1 MVLICVDMFW
11 SIPGN
16 WGWTWTWR
24 FGDEFV
30 DQAWGQDFERC
41 SVAFF
46 DAKWCRVRLDRLH
59 QTLDLMN
66 RQNGCL
72 LKSWRILFWPTPG
85 CEWKL
90 LCICCAYLPD
100 FPGKTRGLR
109 GWKFG
114 RGAGCRDFA
123 KITASWGRA
132 LEKLLDV
139 GGQGLKLQCAHAGG
153 VGWKLGWLSHVAP
166 VKSRSIE

>member
-1 MVLICVDMFW
+1 MCWYVLIHPWQLGLDLDLEVRRRVCWPSLRPGFW
-11 SIPGN
+11 AL
-16 WGWTWTWR
+16 
-24 FGDEFV
+24 
-30 DQAWGQDFERC
+30 QRC
-41 SVAFF
+41 IF